1 MHLFDGADL
10 RKTQSS
16 FYISA
21 VLIAV
26 VTYVLSGVAVWW
38 VGDLERG
45 QDVKDWWQSW
55 KAKTSSKK
63 DKFKGSA
70 KKNQEKAGDAQSS
83 AQESKYPSLR
93 KLLHRRQK
101 NGTEPAASSGIPPGV

>member
-1 MHLFDGADL
+1 MHLFDGDDL
-10 RKTQSS
+10 QKTQSS

-26 VTYVLSGVAVWW
+26 VTFVLSGVAVWW

-45 QDVKDWWQSW
+45 QEVKDWLQSW
-55 KAKTSSKK
+55 KAKTSNRK

-70 KKNQEKAGDAQSS
+70 KTDHEKAGGAWSS
-83 AQESKYPSLR
+83 AQESKYASLR
-93 KLLHRRQK
+93 KLLHRRK
-101 NGTEPAASSGIPPGV
+101 KGGTEPAASSGIPPEV